1 MEFVEDDPIELYEG
15 KEAIFGSIM
24 MQLSLK
30 AGLKKWGKRGEESA
44 MKEMTQLH
52 DLQAISS
59 RDPSTMT
66 QEQHKG
72 ALSSLI
78 FLKEKSSGEI
88 KSRTCIN
95 GAPQRDYIRKED
107 AASPTASTD

>member
-52 DLQAISS
+52 DL
-59 RDPSTMT
+59 
-66 QEQHKG
+66 
-72 ALSSLI
+72 
-78 FLKEKSSGEI
+78 
-88 KSRTCIN
+88 
-95 GAPQRDYIRKED
+95 
-107 AASPTASTD
+107 